1 MSGPKA
7 WLDRVSGSLLAL
19 LMGAAVLNVVW
30 QVLSR
35 FALGAPSSFT
45 DELARY
51 RAGEK
56 KLMGFFM
63 GQVMRA
69 LQGKGDPKAVSAL
82 LREKLG

>member
-1 MSGPKA
+1 MLLGQPANPK
-7 WLDRVSGSLLAL
+7 D
-19 LMGAAVLNVVW
+19 VVG
-30 QVLSR
+30 
-35 FALGAPSSFT
+35 ALGLAQVSDGDALGDAIDAALAANP

-69 LQGKGDPKAVSAL
+69 LQGRGDPKAVSAL